1 MAWVSIVE
9 GILRLG
15 LRPRC
20 PLCQRWATA
29 VFCSDCLSQL
39 QVCQSKCSSTTVLAW
54 GNYAGA
60 LKRAIALLKYDGRAE
75 IARPL
80 GQWLAQSWLQQEVLQ
95 QCVVVPIPL
104 HDQRRSQR
112 GYNQAELIARSFC
125 QVTGL
130 KMRSQALIRRRAT
143 QAQFGLTI
151 TERQRNLEQAFA
163 LGPDFKRQR
172 PKWPVLLLDDIY
184 TTGATIKAATQVLQ
198 KSGIQVHGTVAV
210 AQAQRFN
217 RSSQSQQNTS

>member
-1 MAWVSIVE
+1 MSRNSIIE

-15 LRPRC
+15 FRPRC

-29 VFCSDCLSQL
+29 VFCSDCLCQL
-39 QVCQSKCSSTTVLAW
+39 QVCQRTYSSATVLAW

-60 LKRAIALLKYDGRAE
+60 LKRAIALLKYNSKPE

-80 GQWLAQSWLQQEVLQ
+80 GQWLAKTWLQQNLSQ
-95 QCVVVPIPL
+95 RYVVVPIPL
-104 HDQRRSQR
+104 HDQRRVQR

-130 KMRSQALIRRRAT
+130 KMRSQALIRCRAT

-151 TERQRNLEQAFA
+151 TERQRNLEQAFT
-163 LGPDFKRQR
+163 LGPDFKRQP
-172 PKWPVLLLDDIY
+172 PKQPVLLLDDIY
-184 TTGATIKAATQVLQ
+184 TTGATTQAATQVLQ
-198 KSGIQVHGTVAV
+198 QAGISVQGIVAV
-210 AQAQRFN
+210 AQAQRYSPVS
-217 RSSQSQQNTS
+217 RSTKTS